1 MTLYRINRDVGLSKD
16 IFMDNSPVKNGYNKE
31 MQGVTGLERIDVRTN
46 ETHYPCQNKAESV
59 INIIK
64 GKSKIRRAQRNTL
77 KRVCD
82 IGMI

>member
-64 GKSKIRRAQRNTL
+64 GKAKRR
-77 KRVCD
+77 RVQ
-82 IGMI
+82 INIPKMV

>member
-64 GKSKIRRAQRNTL
+64 GKSKRR
-77 KRVCD
+77 RVQ
-82 IGMI
+82 INIPKKVW